1 MPFTLPFLT
10 SKAFNILFKM
20 KIQSSRNEGTRACG
34 VRVLRV
40 QIFMYNVHC
49 RLQLKKIADF
59 FFYLMY
65 GDPRLHGNGETD
77 LITKP

>member
-1 MPFTLPFLT
+1 ME
-10 SKAFNILFKM
+10 
-20 KIQSSRNEGTRACG
+20 IQSSRNEGTRACG

-59 FFYLMY
+59 FLSLEPVPSYFVCKCSK
-65 GDPRLHGNGETD
+65 
-77 LITKP
+77 I